1 MSFIKKFKGFI
12 TKYLFNTKWRCLSC
26 GREIFDGGYF
36 CDDCKLKLPLND
48 GNICDRCGRKTIQ
61 SQTACTTCKQG
72 IQNFNK
78 ARSSFEYQKPIKQL
92 IQKLKFYNKRFYAEV
107 FADYLAITY
116 FKNMFAPDVITYV
129 PMTEKAK
136 RKRGYNQSEML
147 AKELSKRVN
156 VQVVDCLVKI
166 KETKRQAKLNK
177 AQRMKN
183 LQGAFKV
190 VDKKLVKGKRV
201 LLVDDVLTTGTTVN
215 AVSEKLLKAG
225 ATCVDVL
232 TVASVT
238 NKEGY

>member
-1 MSFIKKFKGFI
+1 MSFIKKLKEFLS
-12 TKYLFNTKWRCLSC
+12 KYLFNTKWRCLSC
-26 GREIFDGGYF
+26 GREIFDGGYL
-36 CDDCKLKLPLND
+36 CDDCKKDLPLND

-61 SQTACTTCKQG
+61 SQMACTTCKQG
-72 IQNFNK
+72 VQNFNK
-78 ARSSFEYQKPIKQL
+78 ARSSFDYQKPVRQF

-107 FADYLAITY
+107 LAEYLAITY

-156 VQVVDCLVKI
+156 VEVVDCLVKI

-183 LQGAFKV
+183 LQGAFRV
-190 VDKKLVKGKRV
+190 VDRKLVKNKRV

-215 AVSEKLLKAG
+215 TVSEKLLKAG
-225 ATCVDVL
+225 ATSVDVIAK
-232 TVASVT
+232 T
-238 NKEGY
+238 